1 MKEQKLTFQ
10 FTVFESIEELNDADS
25 ELLRSAREATGTAYA
40 PYSKFNVAA
49 SARLENGKIISGT
62 NQENASYPVGICA
75 ERVLLSS
82 ISAVHPGVKIDSIA
96 VTYQPVNGSS
106 TVPAS
111 PCGLCRQ
118 TLLEYEQRQE
128 STIRI
133 LLSGMEG
140 EVYLLETVSDL
151 LPLSF
156 GKSNLE

>member
-10 FTVFESIEELNDADS
+10 FTVFETIDELNDADR
-25 ELLRSAREATGTAYA
+25 ELLKSAREATGLAYA
-40 PYSKFNVAA
+40 PYSNFNVAA
-49 SARLENGKIISGT
+49 SARLKNDEIVCGT

-82 ISAVHPGVKIDSIA
+82 VSALHPGAKIDSIA
-96 VTYQPVNGSS
+96 VTYQPVNGRSS
-106 TVPAS
+106 IPAS

-118 TLLEYEQRQE
+118 TLLEYEQRQG
-128 STIRI
+128 SPIRI

-156 GKSNLE
+156 GKINLE